1 MSNVYY
7 NPEHFGL
14 EIVAEIE
21 YSSGCYEFDT
31 RVVWKQKSSRKCFTA
46 RDSGC
51 SCPTPFEDY
60 HMGNIEPLNFQAL
73 RQEVNGEL
81 TKEWGS
87 NITAEQAQ
95 DFLAKVRAAA
105 NKRLHLTGGESAPLQ
120 ALSTSEHGSGLE
132 ADSTPPTSK

>member
-21 YSSGCYEFDT
+21 YSSGCYKFDT
-31 RVVWKQKSSRKCFTA
+31 RVVWKQKNSRKCFTA

-60 HMGNIEPLNFQAL
+60 HMGNIEPLNFQVL

-81 TKEWGS
+81 TKEYGS

-105 NKRLHLTGGESAPLQ
+105 NKRLHADAGKSPDLQ
-120 ALSTSEHGSGLE
+120 AVSNAS
-132 ADSTPPTSK
+132 ADSTSQEGS